1 MASDINLV
9 KIGTLV
15 IKRSEIKRNHKLIA
29 QFRKERKLIMDALH
43 FKEFLKDTLHVDIY
57 DISIKQMREDVN
69 EIDER
74 IRNLEAALTKELEK
88 H

>member
-1 MASDINLV
+1 MASDISLV

-15 IKRSEIKRNHKLIA
+15 IKRSEVRRIHKLIA

-43 FKEFLKDTLHVDIY
+43 FKEFLKDTLHVDVY
-57 DISIKQMREDVN
+57 DASIKQMREDVS

-74 IRNLEAALTKELEK
+74 IRNLEAALTKALEK